1 MGKINERGAGR
12 KPALSKEQLH
22 EIKKR
27 RNSGESVTALA
38 KEYGISRQALSG
50 YLNKKNPDEE
60 LICRTIRKW
69 AQLNQRFRNINIRDY
84 TMRMDFM
91 CGNEC
96 CTEILI
102 DFREQKIETDNLLH
116 RAFGIKAK
124 PTWEDFEEF
133 LESRCFP
140 RTREGISLILED
152 LELDFYDPLSIIE
165 KTQGRMAEDAQWIK
179 IWYMVPEK
187 EQSEND

>member
-1 MGKINERGAGR
+1 MGKVNERGAGR
-12 KPALSKEQLH
+12 KPALSKEQFN

-27 RNSGESVTALA
+27 RDKGESVTALA

-50 YLNKKNPDEE
+50 YLNRKDSDLEI
-60 LICRTIRKW
+60 ICRTIGKW
-69 AQLNQRFRNINIRDY
+69 AQLNQRFRNVNVRDY

-91 CGNEC
+91 CKDEC

-102 DFREQKIETDNLLH
+102 DFKEQRIAIQNKTDDLLH

-140 RTREGISLILED
+140 RTREGLSLILED
-152 LELDFYDPLSIIE
+152 LGLDFYDPLSIIE
-165 KTQGRMAEDAQWIK
+165 KTRGRMAEDAQWLK
-179 IWYMVPEK
+179 IWYFVPEAV
-187 EQSEND
+187 